1 MTDLENYLKEQI
13 GILLKENL
21 DLKNKLFD
29 TEQLLKTCQLEYKLL
44 EVTKKWPHTNVKKL
58 FSQSIVIMKN

>member
-13 GILLKENL
+13 GILLQENL

-29 TEQLLKTCQLEYKLL
+29 TEQLLRTCQLEYKLL
-44 EVTKKWPHTNVKKL
+44 EVTKKW
-58 FSQSIVIMKN
+58 KN

>member
-44 EVTKKWPHTNVKKL
+44 EVTKKWLLLNTNLKKL
-58 FSQSIVIMKN
+58 SSQ